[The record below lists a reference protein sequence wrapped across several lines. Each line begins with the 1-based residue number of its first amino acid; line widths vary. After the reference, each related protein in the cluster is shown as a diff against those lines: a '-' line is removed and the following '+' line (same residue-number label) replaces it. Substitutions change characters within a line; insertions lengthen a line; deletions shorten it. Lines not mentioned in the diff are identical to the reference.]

1 MPENALLLS
10 ATAFL
15 LIALLYAS
23 VGQAG
28 ASGYIAAMALLGFAP
43 ESIKPTALLINS
55 LVALLVSWRFARAG
69 HLNWQH
75 LWPFAVLAVPM
86 AALGGFI
93 SLPQLWFDRLLG
105 SLLLAAAL
113 PLFIGKAVDT
123 AQLRQAPRALAMFT
137 GAVIGLLSGLTGI
150 GGGVLITPLLIYAR
164 WASVKSAAAFS
175 AVFIL
180 LNSVAA
186 LAGHWSAARQL
197 PEHITL
203 LALIAMAG
211 GLLGAQLGSRWL
223 AERRVQQIL
232 GLLLLLAGTKLWL

>member
-1 MPENALLLS
+1 MTEPSLPLA

-28 ASGYIAAMALLGFAP
+28 ASGYIAIMALLGFAP

-69 HLNWQH
+69 HLDWQR
-75 LWPFAVLAVPM
+75 LWPFAALAIPM

-93 SLPQLWFDRLLG
+93 SLSPLYFERLLG
-105 SLLLAAAL
+105 SLLLLAAL
-113 PLFIGKAVDT
+113 PLFLSKGA
-123 AQLRQAPRALAMFT
+123 ALAQVRDAPLPLALF
-137 GAVIGLLSGLTGI
+137 
-150 GGGVLITPLLIYAR
+150 GGVLIGPLLIHSR

-197 PEHITL
+197 PGDI
-203 LALIAMAG
+203 
-211 GLLGAQLGSRWL
+211 GLLTLMP
-223 AERRVQQIL
+223 
-232 GLLLLLAGTKLWL
+232 